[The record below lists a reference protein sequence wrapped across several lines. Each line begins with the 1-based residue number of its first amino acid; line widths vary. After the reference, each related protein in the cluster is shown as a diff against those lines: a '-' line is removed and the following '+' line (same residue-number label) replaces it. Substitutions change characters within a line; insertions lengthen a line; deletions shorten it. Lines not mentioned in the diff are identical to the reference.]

1 MGATE
6 SCGAEELAGYRQ
18 VGQAGAREYQS
29 RKAQGR
35 RAQLGIGER
44 QRGKDP
50 LRIEEMRLEA
60 PRKCVGREEKQREA
74 EAFHGR
80 DRAGNL
86 LPQ

>member
-1 MGATE
+1 
-6 SCGAEELAGYRQ
+6 
-18 VGQAGAREYQS
+18 
-29 RKAQGR
+29 
-35 RAQLGIGER
+35 
-44 QRGKDP
+44 
-50 LRIEEMRLEA
+50 MRLEA